1 MLCLHNSSGKTFWL
15 WLLWLLLFSLSAA
28 AQTTQTTPLVG
39 ELFASETTTN
49 GPVLLAGSGMSVA
62 SGSQLS
68 AGKAV
73 ATLRLTRGGE
83 VRICPRSGLSVT
95 AIPEHDELMLSLGA
109 SSAEINYPVNDIADT
124 LLTPDFKL
132 MLAGPGVFHFAV
144 GVNSRGDTCIKPLRG
159 NSSGIIVSEVFGNA
173 VYQVKPDEA
182 VVCEGGKLNARIPL
196 AGECGCPA
204 PLPVQRAEVKEE
216 NPETAPASSAA
227 GLPSATAG
235 LPATAALPPQS
246 PEAVHM
252 QVDAPLVFRADQP
265 PPAYTIA
272 RVRFSSLP
280 NAFLPQENVP
290 ATVLDQ
296 GKVEVSSKPK
306 EKKGF
311 FGRIRGFFASLF
323 HK

>member
-1 MLCLHNSSGKTFWL
+1 LLCLHNSSGKTL
-15 WLLWLLLFSLSAA
+15 WLRLPWLLLFSLPAA
-28 AQTTQTTPLVG
+28 AQTATPPVG

-109 SSAEINYPVNDIADT
+109 SSAEINYPINDIADT

-159 NSSGIIVSEVFGNA
+159 NSSGIIVSEAFGNA

-182 VVCEGGKLNARIPL
+182 VVFEGGKLNARVPL
-196 AGECGCPA
+196 SGECGCPA

-216 NPETAPASSAA
+216 SPETAA
-227 GLPSATAG
+227 GSRTAG
-235 LPATAALPPQS
+235 PPPATAAPPPQP

-280 NAFLPQENVP
+280 NAFLPQENVQ
-290 ATVLDQ
+290 ATVLNQ
-296 GKVEVSSKPK
+296 GKAAVSSKPK

-311 FGRIRGFFASLF
+311 FGRIKGFFASLF